1 MRHLNRARPGYRL
14 GSLDVSEAPE
24 LTSLRGSGSLRY
36 GPLRPVM
43 VRESCDVL
51 SFLDCKDFRAQLL
64 RSQRSTE
71 GGVGDGPKRKPYK
84 TVLASESNHEDWRFS
99 FLCA

>member
-51 SFLDCKDFRAQLL
+51 SFLDC
-64 RSQRSTE
+64 
-71 GGVGDGPKRKPYK
+71 
-84 TVLASESNHEDWRFS
+84 
-99 FLCA
+99 